1 MVRVP
6 DTKAVASIATSSLAE
21 LSLEDIE
28 RLIRQSRR
36 AIRSLRRDALSRDVE
51 TAEAALAAIETSKA
65 ILRELLNFVP
75 PERVLEI
82 EAIVERE

>member
-6 DTKAVASIATSSLAE
+6 DTKAVASSATSPLAE
-21 LSLEDIE
+21 LSLEDID

-36 AIRSLRRDALSRDVE
+36 AIRSHRRDALSRDVE

-75 PERVLEI
+75 PERVPEI